1 MRNSIKKLLILTNI
15 SIVVIVYITTI
26 LLCGN
31 VIDTKNIF
39 AISNILIL
47 LLFIAVSC
55 LVSIIITRYI
65 TYPLKKIEKSLLN
78 LYLEESKRTVGEK
91 ISSVLKGIKQ
101 GVKDAEK

>member
-1 MRNSIKKLLILTNI
+1 MKNSIKKLLILTNI

-47 LLFIAVSC
+47 LLFIAVF
-55 LVSIIITRYI
+55 LFMF
-65 TYPLKKIEKSLLN
+65 LF
-78 LYLEESKRTVGEK
+78 
-91 ISSVLKGIKQ
+91 
-101 GVKDAEK
+101 